1 MLNPTLYSENRRCPP
16 IVYIPF
22 TLFAAI
28 MLFVTSSHVD
38 LLEQAA
44 SAHEETH
51 ARIGVHTN
59 KISTIDRDNNNL
71 KEGTG
76 LRRSPM
82 LVSEKSSH
90 GSPGHGT
97 GTGGTA
103 GSTLDSPETRNS
115 RDRSLA
121 ENSPWDRIADHWTIK
136 FKSCR
141 STRSFPSPINFDSEE
156 LL

>member
-1 MLNPTLYSENRRCPP
+1 M
-16 IVYIPF
+16 IYIPL

-28 MLFVTSSHVD
+28 ILFVTSSHVD
-38 LLEQAA
+38 LLEQASA
-44 SAHEETH
+44 AHEETH

-59 KISTIDRDNNNL
+59 KISTIDRENNL

-97 GTGGTA
+97 GTGTD

-121 ENSPWDRIADHWTIK
+121 ENSPLA
-136 FKSCR
+136 
-141 STRSFPSPINFDSEE
+141 P
-156 LL
+156 

>member
-1 MLNPTLYSENRRCPP
+1 MFIYANQILFFFFFLGGDSKNRRRPP

-28 MLFVTSSHVD
+28 ILFVTSSHVD
-38 LLEQAA
+38 LLEQTA
-44 SAHEETH
+44 AHEETH

-59 KISTIDRDNNNL
+59 KISTIDRDNNS

-97 GTGGTA
+97 GTGIA
-103 GSTLDSPETRNS
+103 GSTVDSPNHETRY
-115 RDRSLA
+115 LYYFLF
-121 ENSPWDRIADHWTIK
+121 SP
-136 FKSCR
+136 FQGV
-141 STRSFPSPINFDSEE
+141 F
-156 LL
+156 LV